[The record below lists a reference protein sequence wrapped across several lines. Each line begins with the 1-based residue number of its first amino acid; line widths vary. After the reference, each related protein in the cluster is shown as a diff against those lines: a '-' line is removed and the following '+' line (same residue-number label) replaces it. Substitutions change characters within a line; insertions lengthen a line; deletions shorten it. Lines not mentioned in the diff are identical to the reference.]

1 MNKNVALA
9 NPPVPPAMVDNRP
22 WYKKVKRN
30 TWIKTGLIFVATLFV
45 GGIIEFQIVNHRG
58 VYRFSKFILVI
69 IRTTSNKG
77 DTTGFGIL
85 WIASVVIGVLAYL
98 LRQNIRD
105 LYGIVEILIG
115 SLATAWTAYTLSKTT
130 GHADAILLSQGL
142 ALSGGIYIVVRGVD
156 NFVSDIKRTN
166 SRKSAAEDVGGL
178 NARLSEAERKLEQL
192 RIELQAELPAP
203 PTSS

>member
-1 MNKNVALA
+1 
-9 NPPVPPAMVDNRP
+9 
-22 WYKKVKRN
+22 
-30 TWIKTGLIFVATLFV
+30 
-45 GGIIEFQIVNHRG
+45 
-58 VYRFSKFILVI
+58 VI